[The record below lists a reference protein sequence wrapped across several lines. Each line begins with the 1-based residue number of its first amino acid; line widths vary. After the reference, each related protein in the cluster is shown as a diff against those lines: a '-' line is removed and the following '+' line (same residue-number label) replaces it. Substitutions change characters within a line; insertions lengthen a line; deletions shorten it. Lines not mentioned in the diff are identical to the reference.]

1 LVPEYTFSFGLQR
14 GITAGFR
21 QYNSTIRAMNMQK
34 IKESFNDLIK
44 NKNPGMYAFW
54 IHRITGVAVTIFL
67 FLHIFTLSSVFRGK
81 DAYDY
86 AISKF
91 DTKPGYVFQYALLL
105 AVAIHLLNGIR
116 ITVVDFFGLSR
127 SQKKLLWI
135 SLLVF
140 LLIVAIGIFTVIL

>member
-1 LVPEYTFSFGLQR
+1 MPKFQKLKEGFKDLV
-14 GITAGFR
+14 
-21 QYNSTIRAMNMQK
+21 
-34 IKESFNDLIK
+34 K
-44 NKNPGMYAFW
+44 NRNPGMVSFW
-54 IHRITGVAVTIFL
+54 IHRVTGVAVTIFL

-91 DTKPGYVFQYALLL
+91 DTKSGYIFQYVLLL

-116 ITVVDFFGLSR
+116 ITVADFWGLTR

-135 SLLVF
+135 SLFAFSIIAV
-140 LLIVAIGIFTVIL
+140 IGIFTVVL

>member
-1 LVPEYTFSFGLQR
+1 MLQLLA
-14 GITAGFR
+14 I
-21 QYNSTIRAMNMQK
+21 AMNIQK
-34 IKESFNDLIK
+34 LKEGFNDLVK
-44 NKNPGMYAFW
+44 NRNPGMLSFW
-54 IHRITGVAVTIFL
+54 IHRVTGVAVTIFL

-91 DTKPGYVFQYALLL
+91 DTKSGYIFQYVLLL

-116 ITVVDFFGLSR
+116 ITVADFWGITR

-135 SLLVF
+135 SLFAFSIIAV
-140 LLIVAIGIFTVIL
+140 IGIFTVVL

>member
-1 LVPEYTFSFGLQR
+1 
-14 GITAGFR
+14 
-21 QYNSTIRAMNMQK
+21 MQK
-34 IKESFNDLIK
+34 LKEGFKDLVK
-44 NKNPGMYAFW
+44 NRNPGMLSFW
-54 IHRITGVAVTIFL
+54 IHRVTGVAVTVFL

-91 DTKPGYVFQYALLL
+91 DTKSGYIFQYVLLL

-116 ITVVDFFGLSR
+116 ITIADFWGLTR

-140 LLIVAIGIFTVIL
+140 LMIAAIGIKTVLW